1 VTTLLK
7 NTIIVNEG
15 SQSPSDLRIKNGRI
29 EQIAAHIL
37 AKPSDQ
43 VIDAKGCLLL
53 PGMID
58 DQVHFREPGL
68 VHKGCIATESRAA
81 VAGGITSYME
91 MPNVKPSTTTA
102 QALDDKK
109 NIAKQNSIANY
120 AFYLGA
126 TEDNIEDIKRLD
138 PTQVCGIKV
147 FMGASTGD
155 LLVEKPGA
163 LEAIFRESPVLIATH
178 CEHGTVISKNLKRYT
193 DAGSIPAIADHPRI
207 RDTEACYASS
217 SIAVDLARKH
227 GSQLHVLHISTAKE
241 IALFTEGSILNKSI
255 TAEAC
260 VHH

>member
-1 VTTLLK
+1 MTTLLK

-29 EQIAAHIL
+29 ELIAAHIQ

-43 VIDAKGCLLL
+43 VIDAQGCLLL

-109 NIAKQNSIANY
+109 ISPSKTLSRTMPFILAQPKTILRISNDSI
-120 AFYLGA
+120 
-126 TEDNIEDIKRLD
+126 R
-138 PTQVCGIKV
+138 
-147 FMGASTGD
+147 
-155 LLVEKPGA
+155 
-163 LEAIFRESPVLIATH
+163 R
-178 CEHGTVISKNLKRYT
+178 R
-193 DAGSIPAIADHPRI
+193 
-207 RDTEACYASS
+207 
-217 SIAVDLARKH
+217 
-227 GSQLHVLHISTAKE
+227 
-241 IALFTEGSILNKSI
+241 
-255 TAEAC
+255 C
-260 VHH
+260 VA